1 LPHGAA
7 NGRLARFVISRR
19 SWFHGAVISR
29 GDEYPLHQS
38 SRPVRDPGT
47 DRNLYDRFFFNGYT
61 RTYESKGVSFFAVA
75 FGTYPGRNVVDAAF
89 SVIVDGVQHNVRS
102 SRIMGDDRL
111 DLTCG
116 PVTIEIV
123 EPLHQLRVRV
133 DAPEAGISANL
144 LFTSRAPAFEEPHFR
159 FTPGNRTV
167 MDITRMTQNGTWSGT
182 LTTASGTIAITDDEW
197 WGCRDRS
204 WGIRPVGQREEPGA
218 PDGFHGMGYYWLWAP
233 MNFADQAVLFDV
245 NEYPDGSRWHAN
257 AAVAPIGGT
266 SADIHEGTHTY
277 DIEWKPN
284 TRHATAF
291 AVDMAI
297 NGVAERYELT
307 SLLTFYMSGI
317 GYGHPTWGH
326 GHWVGPDERTHDSLV
341 LADADETKPLLQ
353 HVQILSNVR
362 RVSDGAI
369 GSGVLEMLLVGPHAP
384 SGFREPLDMHA

>member
-1 LPHGAA
+1 
-7 NGRLARFVISRR
+7 
-19 SWFHGAVISR
+19 VISR

-47 DRNLYDRFFFNGYT
+47 DRNLYDRFFFNGYM
-61 RTYESKGVSFFAVA
+61 RTYESGELPASPGDPGGVPRVKFFAVA

-89 SVIVDGVQHNVRS
+89 SVIVDGVQHNVRG
-102 SRIMGDDRL
+102 SRIMSDDRL
-111 DLTCG
+111 DLACG

-133 DAPEAGISANL
+133 ADADSGISANL
-144 LFTSRAPAFEEPHFR
+144 LFTSRAPVFEEPHFR

-182 LTTASGTIAITDDEW
+182 ITTASGTVTLTDDTW

-204 WGIRPVGQREEPGA
+204 WGIRPVGPREEPGA

-233 MNFADQAVLFDV
+233 LNFADQVVLFDV

-257 AAVAPIGGT
+257 AATAPVGGSNT
-266 SADIHEGTHTY
+266 EIREGTHTY
-277 DIEWKPN
+277 KIDWKPG
-284 TRHATAF
+284 TRHASAF
-291 AVDMAI
+291 AIDMEFAD
-297 NGVAERYELT
+297 GASERYELT
-307 SLLTFYMSGI
+307 ANLTWFMSGV

-326 GHWVGPDERTHDSLV
+326 GNWVGPNERTYDSFR
-341 LADADETKPLLQ
+341 LADADETNPLLQ
-353 HVQILSNVR
+353 HVQILSTVR
-362 RVSDGAI
+362 RVSDGAV